1 VLEVIE
7 PGLLTTVQG
16 VGRGGYNS
24 PGIPPAA
31 VFDNFSFRI
40 GNLLVRNRRG
50 GPFLIG
56 GENSEVGL
64 EMTLVGPRLN
74 ALDDLSIAITGAG
87 MSPSEEKNI
96 MCTGGIPPIRE
107 ISSEPSGPNSKM
119 LGSR

>member
-16 VGRGGYNS
+16 VGRGGYIS

-31 VFDNFSFRI
+31 AFDNFSFRI
-40 GNLLVRNRRG
+40 RNLFVRNRRD

-74 ALDDLSIAITGAG
+74 TLDDLSIANTGAG

-96 MCTGGIPPIRE
+96 MCTGIPPIRE

-119 LGSR
+119 AGSR